1 MAPRPRVFFVLGS
14 LEANDWGEEIVSIL
28 GRLSRSTFEPRVIA
42 LGGREDL
49 RERIADMK
57 VRVYPLGLSGPLG
70 VLLAVPKVRRMLKQM
85 EADVVHGFGSWGGAV
100 AALAA
105 PKDVGVV
112 RSVSRPPAS
121 GRDLKGLI
129 LGWLERRAARRS
141 GVHYVVPEENA
152 RRVVAE
158 HYGGGET
165 TVLPASVDIAEI
177 RERVRTLG
185 REGGR
190 RHLGIGDDEVIV
202 ACVSGFHSEAAMDEI
217 LRGVA
222 VARRERPDTRVFLV
236 GSGRYEATSRWK
248 AEELQL
254 DDGVVFLGR
263 GEESGAIWAAADLV
277 VDAAP
282 WSGWSRGALVA
293 KAAGLPV
300 VKRVEGVVDGGA
312 RPDADVPTVSG
323 QADWFASDLV
333 RLAGDPELRRRLA
346 GKARAEVAG
355 NDAADV
361 AEKLRV
367 LYKRLA

>member
-1 MAPRPRVFFVLGS
+1 V
-14 LEANDWGEEIVSIL
+14 
-28 GRLSRSTFEPRVIA
+28 A

-70 VLLAVPKVRRMLKQM
+70 AWMAIRKVRGILTQM
-85 EADVVHGFGSWGGAV
+85 DADLVHGFGSWGGAV

-105 PKDVGVV
+105 PEGVSVV

-121 GRDLKGLI
+121 GRDLRGWI
-129 LGWLERRAARRS
+129 LGFMERRAARRE
-141 GVHYVVPEENA
+141 GVHYVVPDEGA
-152 RRVVAE
+152 REMVAK
-158 HYGGGET
+158 HYGGGDT
-165 TVLPASVDIAEI
+165 TVLPPSVDIAAI
-177 RERVRTLG
+177 REKVESIG

-190 RHLGIGDDEVIV
+190 RHLGVADGETVF
-202 ACVSGFHSEAAMDEI
+202 ACVSPFHSESAMDEI

-236 GSGRYEATSRWK
+236 GGGRYEASSRWK

-254 DDGVVFLGR
+254 DDSVVFLGR
-263 GEESGAIWAAADLV
+263 GPDTDALWAAADAV

-282 WSGWSRGALVA
+282 WAGWSRGAMMGQ
-293 KAAGLPV
+293 AAGLPV
-300 VKRVEGVVDGGA
+300 VKRVDGVVNGGLTE
-312 RPDADVPTVSG
+312 DADTPKISG
-323 QADWFASDLV
+323 RADWFAADLV
-333 RLAGDPELRRRLA
+333 RLAEDGELRRRLGERSRDA
-346 GKARAEVAG
+346 VAG

-361 AEKLRV
+361 ADELRQ